1 MTNKN
6 PKLAIDAM
14 LESQQLVGELVVQPM
29 TVARMALLELV
40 GSPFLTPDK
49 KFNVSNM
56 TESAFIMCADNS
68 QLKGFNSKNVDSL
81 VEKAYEWAADID
93 VSALPKVIQA
103 VIERLTN
110 LYKVSPSTGS
120 DEGENSSKNP

>member
-1 MTNKN
+1 
-6 PKLAIDAM
+6 
-14 LESQQLVGELVVQPM
+14 
-29 TVARMALLELV
+29 
-40 GSPFLTPDK
+40 
-49 KFNVSNM
+49 
-56 TESAFIMCADNS
+56 MCADNS

-120 DEGENSSKNP
+120 DEGENSSKNQ